1 MKIKQQLLDLC
12 NLHIQKRIND
22 YKNEVSLIK
31 DAIESNEDSSDDE
44 DDSGNGKL
52 LNDLE
57 KNMQYLND
65 AHHTLE
71 QLKQVRPNIVSDT
84 AGLGS
89 LITTDSI
96 TFFIAISMGKVD
108 LDTQE
113 IYIISMAS
121 PIGQL
126 LRQKKKGESFQF
138 NGKVYH
144 ILNVE

>member
-12 NLHIQKRIND
+12 NLHIQKRVND

-96 TFFIAISMGKVD
+96 TFFIACSLKRFIWIV
-108 LDTQE
+108 
-113 IYIISMAS
+113 
-121 PIGQL
+121 
-126 LRQKKKGESFQF
+126 
-138 NGKVYH
+138 
-144 ILNVE
+144 